1 MKHHSH
7 TAWRVNT
14 TGEIFQRLNRVK
26 VGRNRINLGIFNST
40 TSSLSTPLYRCYSLY
55 VKRTITLILF
65 AGLVS
70 GCGNSSELVT
80 SPQKKVH
87 ALVGTNGQLIPIQS
101 DNVLAA
107 GYEINSMTMTVRFN
121 NGYTYE
127 YYGIAAEV
135 WDSFLAAQPH
145 PWSQVGY
152 PQLVQAGVPYKR
164 IS

>member
-1 MKHHSH
+1 MKH
-7 TAWRVNT
+7 A
-14 TGEIFQRLNRVK
+14 L
-26 VGRNRINLGIFNST
+26 L
-40 TSSLSTPLYRCYSLY
+40 LLL
-55 VKRTITLILF
+55 L
-65 AGLVS
+65 AGLLS
-70 GCGNSSELVT
+70 ACGNSSEPIA
-80 SPQKKVH
+80 SPKKEVQ
-87 ALVGTNGQLIPIQS
+87 ALVGTNGQLISIQS

-107 GYEINSMTMTVRFN
+107 GYEVNSMTMTVRFN